1 MSPRIITF
9 LFLLSILLGAS
20 TYSQETVRESSS
32 GKSFPASLTF
42 SSGGKDYSLSLTGV
56 TVRKKLVFKVYGMG
70 HYMQDPPQNSGEATF
85 NEILKDGKAKQI
97 TMIFVRDVDAPT
109 IQKAYRDG
117 FKENATAAELAALQP
132 LIDRFLTAFNAG
144 VKENEIFILRWLPG
158 GTIVPVVQ
166 GEEKQSVTDQ
176 TFARTLWS
184 IWFGEDSIV
193 DRDDLITRLN
203 TK

>member
-1 MSPRIITF
+1 MSRRIPASV
-9 LFLLSILLGAS
+9 FLLSILLLGS
-20 TYSQETVRESSS
+20 TYSQETVQESST
-32 GKSFPASLTF
+32 GKSFPATLTF
-42 SSGGKDYSLSLTGV
+42 SSGGKDYSLGLTGV
-56 TVRKKLVFKVYGMG
+56 TVRKKVVFKVYGMG
-70 HYMQDPPQNSGEATF
+70 HYMQDPPRNSGEATF

-117 FKENATAAELAALQP
+117 FKENATAAELAAFQP
-132 LIDRFLTAFNAG
+132 LLDKFLAAFNAG
-144 VKENEIFILRWLPG
+144 VKENDTFILRWLPG

-166 GEEKQSVTDQ
+166 GEEKQSITDQ
-176 TFARTLWS
+176 NFARVLWS
-184 IWFGEDSIV
+184 IWFGGDSIV